1 MADRVHPTTTSTASP
16 RSRSRS
22 RSGSRSRRRRR
33 RRIGPSTS
41 QASRRSRSPRRDVPH
56 PDPKD
61 QVFRVPPPENAS
73 KLAAYTRRSSSSRR
87 RRRRRCCCLLLAAA
101 AALALA
107 LAAAAAALYFA
118 LRPKL
123 PSFSLASLAING
135 LAPSSSSSSSP
146 ISPDLAAAIRARNP
160 NSKIGLRYLPGGSV
174 AASYGA
180 VALANG
186 AWPAFFQGRDNVT
199 EFVTPLAGSGIRLS
213 PSTRAS
219 MVTAQRNGAV
229 PLTVDARLPV
239 RAKVGAVTT
248 WTWTVKVRCDVTV
261 DELTA
266 NATIISQAC
275 HVKLRL

>member
-1 MADRVHPTTTSTASP
+1 MADRVHPDDHLNSFPEKPKPEPEREPEPETETETDRAEYL
-16 RSRSRS
+16 
-22 RSGSRSRRRRR
+22 
-33 RRIGPSTS
+33 PSFAEKPKPPPGTYLI
-41 QASRRSRSPRRDVPH
+41 QI
-56 PDPKD
+56 PKD
-61 QVFRVPPPENAS
+61 QVFRVPPPETL
-73 KLAAYTRRSSSSRR
+73 KLAAYTAAPPPRRR

>member
-1 MADRVHPTTTSTASP
+1 MADRVHPDDHLNSFPEKPKPEPEREPEPETETETDRAEYL
-16 RSRSRS
+16 
-22 RSGSRSRRRRR
+22 
-33 RRIGPSTS
+33 PSFAEKPKPPPGTYLI
-41 QASRRSRSPRRDVPH
+41 QI
-56 PDPKD
+56 PKD

-73 KLAAYTRRSSSSRR
+73 KLAAYTR
-87 RRRRRCCCLLLAAA
+87 
-101 AALALA
+101 

>member
-1 MADRVHPTTTSTASP
+1 MADRVHPDDHLNSFPEKPKPETETETETDRAEYL
-16 RSRSRS
+16 
-22 RSGSRSRRRRR
+22 
-33 RRIGPSTS
+33 PSFAEKPKPPPGTYLI
-41 QASRRSRSPRRDVPH
+41 QI
-56 PDPKD
+56 PKD

-87 RRRRRCCCLLLAAA
+87 RRRCRCCCLLLAAA

-186 AWPAFFQGRDNVT
+186 AWPAFFQARDNVT

-248 WTWTVKVRCDVTV
+248 WTWIVKVRCDVTV
-261 DELTA
+261 DDLTA
-266 NATIISQAC
+266 NATVVSQAC